1 MKDNWK
7 NIKSKIND
15 NVKEIFDKSTS
26 PKYSNFDQGLEL
38 FKNVL
43 FHKTGVKKLDGLGNP
58 VLEAIYEIYN
68 TKVGSVS
75 PVEILMNNIE
85 AFLKKILFIETGVD
99 YTNDKEK
106 NLMYCLKSL
115 NLLKETTPGKYPQL
129 DLINLPLYEN
139 NPYFLKHV
147 CYAYLSRNEFHNA
160 PKLKASEVYQ
170 IVESG
175 LVLYIYAILEN
186 YLALASKVGT
196 YVTDQT
202 QIDNYRKYAISVL
215 SYNPSLKMLESDF
228 GIKIQS
234 IDDFEIKIKA
244 KAKKRKE
251 EKDEYLKNS
260 SQYTAIPIKFLPEIE
275 GVMTNSKY
283 ILLHG
288 IATSG
293 KSTILKKLGKDFLE
307 KFNSPYLF
315 YFELGE
321 VFKKKNGD
329 TIIQEII
336 SKYKEVTT
344 LHFDFEKI
352 SEKVLILLDGL
363 DEVPNKE
370 SRDIIIDQIIEL
382 KAYNNIQV
390 VLTSRTNDYIT
401 NNATIENYFEKFELL
416 PITPSEIIALGEK
429 ILGHGSKF
437 DSFVK
442 IVKKGSLLKA
452 FPKTPL
458 TSILLA
464 ILFKEKDINV
474 KELPKNITELYR
486 KFIDL
491 FLNRWDKSKGVSEQF
506 EIQKKEFVLQTI
518 ADHMQKNRLISISEE
533 DLETFINNL
542 SKKKHIGGPHDAK
555 THLNNLCERTCILV
569 KDEFSDSYRF
579 FHLTI
584 QEYLAAQKFDYK
596 DDDLLVQNFYDE
608 WWLNPN
614 IFYAGK
620 KTDYPDILQRVSNF
634 ELYPIN
640 AETKFNYVAHASQV
654 LLAAHNLD
662 NDVREK
668 VLRSMIKIF
677 DEFSKELVK
686 EIVALSEFVDEKDSM
701 DKKITKIKNQ
711 TLLDIILSL
720 RDIFMEFFGVS
731 DFQNE
736 LNNIWSSYINE
747 DKKIEMCD
755 ITLYCISYCLSIC
768 SRDAMYLEEFVTT
781 NNLPI
786 NSRWYK
792 IVDVDINVK
801 KLENTR
807 KQIMLKIRNLS
818 HKNKD
823 YIQDQFKERISRHY
837 KSLAGMK

>member
-26 PKYSNFDQGLEL
+26 PKYSNFDQGIEL

-85 AFLKKILFIETGVD
+85 AFLKKILYIVTGVD
-99 YTNDKEK
+99 HTNDKEK

-147 CYAYLSRNEFHNA
+147 CHAYLSRNEFHNA

-416 PITPSEIIALGEK
+416 PITPSEIIARGEK

-686 EIVALSEFVDEKDSM
+686 EIVALSEFVDEKNSM

-837 KSLAGMK
+837 KSLAGIK

>member
-26 PKYSNFDQGLEL
+26 PKYSNFDQGIEL

-147 CYAYLSRNEFHNA
+147 CHAYLSRNEFHNA

-686 EIVALSEFVDEKDSM
+686 EIVALSEFVDEKNSM

-837 KSLAGMK
+837 KSLAGIK